1 MYVQGVYQ
9 RVSTDGLGIGAYVNG
24 LGGASSTNK
33 QIAVTAGLRHR
44 F

>member
-1 MYVQGVYQ
+1 MCKAYQ
-9 RVSTDGLGIGAYVNG
+9 RVSTDGRIGAYVNG